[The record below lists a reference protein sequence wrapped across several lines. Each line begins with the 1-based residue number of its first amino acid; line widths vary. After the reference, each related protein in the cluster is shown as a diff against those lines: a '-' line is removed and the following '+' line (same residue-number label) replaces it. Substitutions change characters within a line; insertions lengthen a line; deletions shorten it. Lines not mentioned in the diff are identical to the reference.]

1 MCIFIT
7 KSCIRRNEYQY
18 NYYNLF
24 RRVLLKHSHLSS
36 RVKRE
41 IWFPRFRM
49 TMILTSSLASL
60 GMTTIPFG
68 QIPSHHF
75 LLFDYIHFSDGSG
88 ILAPVAAKIKQ
99 FLQTLGDG

>member
-60 GMTTIPFG
+60 GMTTIPLS
-68 QIPSHHF
+68 QIPSHH
-75 LLFDYIHFSDGSG
+75 LSLYDKIIYGDGSG
-88 ILAPVAAKIKQ
+88 LLAPVAAKIKL